1 MYTQAVEVLVPRW
14 WAWPELKL
22 VAPQEAAEA
31 AAAAAAAEREEEK
44 AAAEAEREV
53 AEREREA
60 VAEETPR
67 QKLNGS
73 SHHAAHRNGD
83 SPPPGIAL
91 LPDGLPPP
99 AEPASAAEPSAEP
112 SAAPSAAAPAAAG
125 APSAAAGAEA
135 PAADALDDLSWQIAA
150 IMRQRRW
157 RTVPPPLPEEA
168 LGSSPQAAPRRRRLP
183 LRPSGS
189 TPRTASGCTPATPH
203 SSPSR

>member
-31 AAAAAAAEREEEK
+31 A
-44 AAAEAEREV
+44 
-53 AEREREA
+53 
-60 VAEETPR
+60 
-67 QKLNGS
+67 
-73 SHHAAHRNGD
+73 
-83 SPPPGIAL
+83 
-91 LPDGLPPP
+91 
-99 AEPASAAEPSAEP
+99 
-112 SAAPSAAAPAAAG
+112 
-125 APSAAAGAEA
+125 
-135 PAADALDDLSWQIAA
+135 AADALDDLSWQIAA

-189 TPRTASGCTPATPH
+189 TPRTASGCTPATPR